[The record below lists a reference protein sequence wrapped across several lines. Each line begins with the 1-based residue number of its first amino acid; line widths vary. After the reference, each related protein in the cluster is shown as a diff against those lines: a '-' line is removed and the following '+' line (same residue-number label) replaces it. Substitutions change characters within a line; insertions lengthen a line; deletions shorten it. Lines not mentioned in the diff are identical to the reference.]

1 MRLIYRTA
9 RSIVRVWN
17 RIYCRWKVIGHEK
30 IPPSGPVIIAAN
42 HVSYLDPPLVG
53 SAIQRECAFMAR
65 HSLWDNRKL
74 GWLITRLNAFPVN
87 REKPDR
93 GVFRRAMEALEKGLV
108 LVLFP
113 EGTRSLDGRLQRGE
127 PGVAFIVQKSGA
139 KVVPCALIGPEKI
152 LPPGAKKM
160 TRSRVTIVFGDPITF
175 PPDASREEIA
185 AAIMRAIAA
194 LLTAHG
200 VPSTAAEDLQ
210 LSPSDSR

>member
-9 RSIVRVWN
+9 RCGVRLWC
-17 RIYCRWKVIGHEK
+17 RLYCRWEVIGREK
-30 IPPSGPVIIAAN
+30 VPQDGPVIIAAN

-53 SAIQRECAFMAR
+53 SAIDRECAFMAR
-65 HSLWDNRKL
+65 HSLWDNRLL
-74 GWLITRLNAFPVN
+74 GWLITRLNAFPVH
-87 REKPDR
+87 RDRPDR
-93 GVFRRAMEALEKGLV
+93 GVFRRALEALEKGLV

-139 KVVPCALIGPEKI
+139 KVVPCALIGPEKM
-152 LPPGAKKM
+152 LPPGAKKL
-160 TRSRVTIVFGDPITF
+160 TRTRITILFGDPIVF
-175 PPDASREEIA
+175 PPQASREEIA

-200 VPSTAAEDLQ
+200 VPAVAAEDCQ
-210 LSPSDSR
+210 PSSSSR

>member
-9 RSIVRVWN
+9 RAVVRLWS
-17 RIYCRWKVIGHEK
+17 RIYGRWQVIGREK
-30 IPPSGPVIIAAN
+30 IPPVGPVIVAAN

-53 SAIQRECAFMAR
+53 SAIDRECAFMAR

-74 GWLITRLNAFPVN
+74 GWLITRLNAFPVH

-93 GVFRRAMEALEKGLV
+93 AVFRRALEALEKGLV

-139 KVVPCALIGPEKI
+139 KVVPCALIGPEKM
-152 LPPGAKKM
+152 LPPGAKRL
-160 TRSRVTIVFGDPITF
+160 TRARITIVFGDPISF
-175 PPDASREEIA
+175 PPEASREEIA
-185 AAIMRAIAA
+185 ASIMRAIAA
-194 LLTAHG
+194 LLTAYG
-200 VPSTAAEDLQ
+200 VPAVAAEDCQ
-210 LSPSDSR
+210 PSPFGSR